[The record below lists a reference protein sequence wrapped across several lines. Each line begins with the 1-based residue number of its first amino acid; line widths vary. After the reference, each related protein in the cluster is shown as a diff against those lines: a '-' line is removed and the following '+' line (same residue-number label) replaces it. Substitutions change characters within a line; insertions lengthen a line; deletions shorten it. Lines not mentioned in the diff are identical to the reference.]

1 MSPYLALAFLLLTT
15 LGLAASPAGLATT
28 LGDPMQPPTEAA
40 EKAPNQ
46 APAAAQLPLLRVT
59 AQGPRVLIGERW
71 LGVGDTLD
79 GARITAIRT
88 TGIELRRNGI
98 REEIPLLPAVRQP
111 LPDDKKR

>member
-1 MSPYLALAFLLLTT
+1 MSLHRAFAIFLLATP
-15 LGLAASPAGLATT
+15 GLAVCPAGLATT
-28 LGDPMQPPTEAA
+28 LGDPMQPPAEASDT
-40 EKAPNQ
+40 APSP
-46 APAAAQLPLLRVT
+46 APPAAQLPLLRVT

-88 TGIELRRNGI
+88 TGIELRRNGT

-111 LPDDKKR
+111 LPER